1 MNVLLMESDGFD
13 YCGKQVYYDRNDCY
27 DRYDLKGEPDMNI
40 SAVTARRRFGE
51 LLNRV
56 ILTDEEITIER
67 SGKEVAKL
75 IKSGI
80 STSHRQ
86 KEGKLDFRKSRGL
99 GKEVWA
105 DVDAEQYVIDE
116 RSEWN

>member
-1 MNVLLMESDGFD
+1 
-13 YCGKQVYYDRNDCY
+13 
-27 DRYDLKGEPDMNI
+27 MNI
-40 SAVTARRRFGE
+40 SAVMARKRFGE

-75 IKSGI
+75 TRIDTPNRK
-80 STSHRQ
+80 RNKQ
-86 KEGKLDFRKSRGL
+86 GKLDFRKSRGL
-99 GKEVWA
+99 GKEVWLG
-105 DVDAEQYVIDE
+105 VNVEEYIVQE

>member
-1 MNVLLMESDGFD
+1 
-13 YCGKQVYYDRNDCY
+13 
-27 DRYDLKGEPDMNI
+27 MNI
-40 SAVTARRRFGE
+40 SAVMARKRFGE

-75 IKSGI
+75 TKIDAPIGK
-80 STSHRQ
+80 RNKQ
-86 KEGKLDFRKSRGL
+86 GKLDFRKSRGL
-99 GKEVWA
+99 GKEVWL
-105 DVDAEQYVIDE
+105 DVNVEEYIGQE